1 MFSDAISM
9 SAESTASAT
18 EVVGAAVMVVR
29 VVRVVRV
36 VLNAVAVAGNSTDG
50 NTLPIKPWR
59 I

>member
-29 VVRVVRV
+29 VVRVV
-36 VLNAVAVAGNSTDG
+36 LNEVAVAGNSTDG